1 VNRTS
6 LVRTVFVVVAGL
18 LAVMAGLSGVG
29 LAENRSAPASH
40 SSATS
45 SGVEI
50 YEHRTESGDELHT
63 IVLPPADVVETTA
76 DGDVLGIVVIPE
88 QDRVCRSIAGE
99 SYEAPTAGCTTN
111 ESAVDA
117 YLDDAGVERGSN
129 GDYTVG

>member
-1 VNRTS
+1 VKRKDS
-6 LVRTVFVVVAGL
+6 IRSGFVVVAGL

-29 LAENRSAPASH
+29 LAEDRPASAAH
-40 SSATS
+40 SSAP
-45 SGVEI
+45 SGEVEI

-88 QDRVCRSIAGE
+88 QNRVCRSIAGE
-99 SYEAPTAGCTTN
+99 SYEGATAGCTTN
-111 ESAVDA
+111 ESTVDA

-129 GDYTVG
+129 GNYTVE